1 MTPQDK
7 DKDEPQGVP
16 PITTDQVPQDST
28 DPPLDATGVEGAT
41 IDDKGG
47 DTEADLGTTT
57 EELPKGDESEDVVT
71 DDLVDDIVAHES
83 DQLLQAQDQTTLAI
97 TPPKKKGFFARIGG
111 AFSAF
116 WHNKK
121 ARNSTLIGFGIIVV
135 ALFAYPTT
143 RYAILNT
150 FGVRASTTVRTVD
163 AKSGQPIRNVTVTV
177 AGVSGQTAEDGSVT
191 LTGVKLGKTTMTF
204 QKRSFKTLT
213 QDTVIGWGSNQF
225 TEAFQLEATGTH
237 FTFTVTSWIND
248 QPIPK
253 AEVTDGESVAVA
265 DDKGVATLVVQPT
278 DADLEVTIR
287 AEGYRSEKI
296 VIGSTDTEGKKQQLV
311 PDRPDVFVSNRSGKY
326 DLYRRDLDGQNEAI
340 LFAATGNETADIGLV
355 TRQEGDRAGFVS
367 TRDGKKNNEGYAL
380 SNLYIVDVKQKSAT
394 KVEGTEAE
402 SITLHGWAGDVLIF
416 EKSIA
421 APSAGNNRRTIVSA
435 YSLQNNKVVELGA
448 ANYFNDIKL
457 IDGLVYMVPNSGGI
471 PGGSASVQLVRIAP
485 DGSAKTTM
493 VNQEVYNVIR
503 TDLKTLFSG
512 APGNVWFTGLIG
524 TAPLKKTTSAP
535 ANPMHREYVKAPS
548 GNSAAW
554 VDIRDGKGALLVA
567 DSEGKETQ
575 IVAASGLT
583 YPMRWVSSSQLLVT
597 VRTSQETASYIVD
610 IPTKTMKKIGD
621 ITAVRRSQFW
631 YY

>member
-1 MTPQDK
+1 MTPDK
-7 DKDEPQGVP
+7 KPDAKGVP
-16 PITTDQVPQDST
+16 PIEGVSETQENRLLEAD
-28 DPPLDATGVEGAT
+28 GVEGAT
-41 IDDKGG
+41 VAEEVEQDTPDQDNVTDDLVAS
-47 DTEADLGTTT
+47 ADQ
-57 EELPKGDESEDVVT
+57 EDAVT

-83 DQLLQAQDQTTLAI
+83 DQLLQAQDRTTLAI
-97 TPPKKKGFFARIGG
+97 TPPKKKGFFGRIGS
-111 AFSAF
+111 AFSTF

-121 ARNSTLIGFGIIVV
+121 ARNITLVGLGLLVV

-143 RYAILNT
+143 RYTLLNA
-150 FGVRASTTVRTVD
+150 FGVRASTTVRTID

-177 AGVSGQTAEDGSVT
+177 AGVTGQTADDGSVT
-191 LTGVKLGKTTMTF
+191 LNGLKLGKTTMTF

-225 TEAFQLEATGTH
+225 TEALQLEATGTQ
-237 FTFTVTSWIND
+237 FTFTITSWIND
-248 QPIPK
+248 LPIPK
-253 AEVTDGESVAVA
+253 AEATDGESVAVA
-265 DDKGVATLVVQPT
+265 DENGVATLVVQPT

-287 AEGYRSEKI
+287 AEGYRAEKI

-326 DLYRRDLDGQNEAI
+326 DLYRRDLDGKNEAI
-340 LFAATGNETADIGLV
+340 LFAATGNETADIGLI
-355 TRQEGDRAGFVS
+355 TRQEGDRSGFVS
-367 TRDGKKNNEGYAL
+367 TRDGKKNNDGYAL

-394 KVEGTEAE
+394 KVDGTEAE
-402 SITLHGWAGDVLIF
+402 SITLHGWVGDTLVF
-416 EKSIA
+416 DKTIA
-421 APSAGNNRRTIVSA
+421 APSAGNNRRTVVLA
-435 YSLQNNKVVELGA
+435 YNLQNNKLTELGA

-457 IDGLVYMVPNSGGI
+457 IDGLMYMVPNSGGI
-471 PGGSASVQLVRIAP
+471 PGGSTSVQLVRIAP
-485 DGSAKTTM
+485 DGSAKTVL
-493 VNQEVYNVIR
+493 VNQEVYNVLR

-512 APGNVWFTGLIG
+512 APGNVWFTGAIG

-535 ANPMHREYVKAPS
+535 ADPAHREYVKFATTAS
-548 GNSAAW
+548 SAW
-554 VDIRDGKGALLVA
+554 IDIRDGKGVLLVVDA
-567 DSEGKETQ
+567 EGKETQ

-583 YPMRWVSSSQLLVT
+583 YPLRWVSSSQVLVT